1 MRKTNGRCHV
11 FLVHI
16 QRRYKHW
23 DATTEFARQ
32 RGLNKLFCM
41 ILPVLSPLF
50 DKNKTHGR
58 EATARSGVETLGN
71 STKLEKVF
79 LSLFKY
85 DNLSTPCM
93 QLGHCRVVVI
103 PLEMRGLLSS
113 FRVSTQNL
121 PVLSRIG

>member
-1 MRKTNGRCHV
+1 MRKTNGRCNV

-23 DATTEFARQ
+23 DARTELARQ

-58 EATARSGVETLGN
+58 EATARSGVEKLGN
-71 STKLEKVF
+71 STKLAKVF
-79 LSLFKY
+79 SSLFKY
-85 DNLSTPCM
+85 DNLSPPCM
-93 QLGHCRVVVI
+93 QLGHCRVI
-103 PLEMRGLLSS
+103 AILLAMRLYYQ
-113 FRVSTQNL
+113 VSEFQHRICL
-121 PVLSRIG
+121 FSPV